1 MFEAS
6 FLPTGGICEFRDENL
21 QIDEGG
27 ASALVSFR
35 VLDATRWKTIVGS
48 MLSETKKFSDTFG
61 LTVRKE
67 FFLADT
73 DVRFTWA
80 VYIWSTDQDGLED
93 AVEALKPYL
102 GALKAVVPVGKAKP
116 PAAMHS
122 IPPVVAQT
130 RPQLVQKTKYGN
142 GEEMGVIPL
151 PHRGSKDRNT
161 APAGQRTVQLA
172 GGEVFDPTKKPRVH
186 VSGLTSHGG
195 GAAVGD
201 QEL

>member
-21 QIDEGG
+21 QIDDSG

-35 VLDATRWKTIVGS
+35 VLDAARWKTLVSS
-48 MLSETKKFSDTFG
+48 MLSETKKFSDVFG
-61 LTVRKE
+61 ITVRKE
-67 FFLADT
+67 FFLVES

-80 VYIWSTDQDGLED
+80 VYVWGRDQDGLED

-102 GALKAVVPVGKAKP
+102 GAAKAVVPVGKEKP
-116 PAAMHS
+116 PGALHS
-122 IPPVVAQT
+122 LPPVVAQS
-130 RPQLVQKTKYGN
+130 RPQLVKKVVSMN
-142 GEEMGVIPL
+142 GEEMAIIPL
-151 PHRGSKDRNT
+151 PHRVANDRNT
-161 APAGQRTVQLA
+161 APPGHRTVQLA

-195 GAAVGD
+195 GAAIGD